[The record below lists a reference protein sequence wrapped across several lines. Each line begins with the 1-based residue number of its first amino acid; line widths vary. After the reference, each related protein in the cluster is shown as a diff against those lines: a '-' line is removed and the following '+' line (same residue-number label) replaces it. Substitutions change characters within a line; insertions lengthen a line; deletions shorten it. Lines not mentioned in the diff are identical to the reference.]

1 MVVVLIMVLWYVE
14 RNCRA
19 ILMVVVSLGVIHHM
33 ALSSHDTSRE
43 ACSGKVTLHG
53 G

>member
-19 ILMVVVSLGVIHHM
+19 MLMVVVSLGVIHHM
-33 ALSSHDTSRE
+33 ALSPHHISRE
-43 ACSGKVTLHG
+43 ACFGKVTLLG